1 MSDGFIPVNVDGKG
15 AKLGSL
21 WTQQISVVSIV
32 LEPELRRCWSF
43 DEGAADEWVV
53 MGHEV

>member
-1 MSDGFIPVNVDGKG
+1 MVLFQSMSMGKG
-15 AKLGSL
+15 AKLGGP

-32 LEPELRRCWSF
+32 LEPELSRCWSF

-53 MGHEV
+53 MGYGV